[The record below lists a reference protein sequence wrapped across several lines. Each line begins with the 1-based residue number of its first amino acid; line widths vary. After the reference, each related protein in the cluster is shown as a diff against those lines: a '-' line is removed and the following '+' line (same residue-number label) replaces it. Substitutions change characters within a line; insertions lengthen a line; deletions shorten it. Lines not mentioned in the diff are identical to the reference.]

1 MLAAQ
6 PQTSY
11 AAVMHRKRVLG
22 DKSVDDAARAAA
34 YSRGNRIKLSQVT
47 TAAHF
52 APRAPTYSAYSHPL
66 PLQVLRQFPSAHDG
80 RKIRC
85 AMPPTASAA
94 PIVTRDLTPSAPRF
108 SAVEKCVTE
117 IDALP
122 ERCRCRFDQLHDPP
136 SPLIFS
142 TARALVAADSL
153 LTQPPHLPAE
163 ASKSCSSA
171 TT

>member
-1 MLAAQ
+1 
-6 PQTSY
+6 
-11 AAVMHRKRVLG
+11 VLG

-94 PIVTRDLTPSAPRF
+94 PIVTRHLTPSAPRF